1 MAQTR
6 RARARWHPGPAP
18 RPPSVDPESWGTD
31 IAGPAR
37 PGLTVVPV
45 GSPPPPD
52 GSSGVRILDWHV
64 SPLSDVARDDPLVD
78 VATDAGGH
86 ATLHSPVAGR
96 VLGFRVAEG
105 QHSSIDD
112 PLLLVVEEPLH
123 VATPAV
129 ALSPQQQQV
138 WQLVGAW
145 SQERPQPRNLLRRL
159 ESRCQWPP
167 GAGLRK
173 LPYGVSWDDNPVH
186 VFGFPGGELDSSEMP
201 AFVLA
206 LTVDPLLGEERS
218 PAVHVLT
225 ADLGLRLMRLPLPAP
240 APPTVPGIPTP
251 PPVQRWQ
258 LMASWQLPGA
268 PTQQMADTL
277 DGYGLIFTCA
287 DDSLEDLLVEV
298 LGHPARR
305 GLPRAGERPWPR
317 LTRTAP
323 PTRTP
328 PARRGRR
335 TPSPRSPCRGRPR
348 PRCPG
353 RAPPGSPPPCPAN
366 GTRTPGSPTGRRSR
380 CAGRWRR
387 GAGPGFPGSW
397 RRRPPSGPPS
407 ASCGCGPA
415 CAPVGRASRSRCSTR
430 TASASWSRPC
440 STSGRCRPPASCTP
454 RCRGCGCST
463 SGC

>member
-287 DDSLEDLLVEV
+287 DDSLEELLVEV
-298 LGHPARR
+298 LG
-305 GLPRAGERPWPR
+305 
-317 LTRTAP
+317 
-323 PTRTP
+323 TP
-328 PARRGRR
+328 PAEGSREPVSGPGPADPYGSADPYA
-335 TPSPRSPCRGRPR
+335 PSPPWQEDPF
-348 PRCPG
+348 PEVAVPG
-353 RAPPGSPPPCPAN
+353 ETPPPLPGTGSTWVATPVPRERDADAGIADRPAVAL
-366 GTRTPGSPTGRRSR
+366 RWAVAARSR
-380 CAGRWRR
+380 PWLSGIVATPPPEWAAVRILRLRAGMRTRR
-387 GAGPGFPGSW
+387 
-397 RRRPPSGPPS
+397 
-407 ASCGCGPA
+407 
-415 CAPVGRASRSRCSTR
+415 RASRSCCSTR